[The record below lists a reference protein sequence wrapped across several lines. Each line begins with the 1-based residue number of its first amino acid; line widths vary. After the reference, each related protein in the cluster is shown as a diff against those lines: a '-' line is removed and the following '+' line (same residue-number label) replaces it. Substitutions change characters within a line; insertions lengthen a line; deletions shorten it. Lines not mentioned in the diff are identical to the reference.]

1 MMYSD
6 NVTVRLLYM
15 SQSESSEE
23 GPCFSRSVERRGQE
37 EAISSDESGYSNDL
51 AAVDAVDDCERFG
64 TREQRREWGRK
75 EGKRLREVRQKKMI
89 STKNKTMESS
99 PSRVGGNSRRGRR
112 EGGAK
117 AARVAKRAAK
127 ASEEELKR
135 DIEKPCGCESCNHFE
150 TVPFHVLAHMRR
162 QYSEM
167 SLQQRKHSVFY
178 HCLRMYEQA
187 RGRREEKLKTG
198 VSRSANTNRVY
209 ELNQS
214 KYKELESANIVLK
227 HVISDPHDPEQQYE
241 ICQAGLRIITRSF
254 SGNLVT
260 GFMKLIKSG
269 QHEYYHELLDASDF
283 VKGTMT
289 PLVQSVVLYLEEK
302 IADIGQ
308 HDPTSSKVILSKGDQ
323 TEFFQEYCDLVEA
336 KHFEDLGVVVPA
348 SSSYFSRIFRKNY
361 ADVVTMPRRPN
372 KFSKCSYCADLKI
385 CKSEATGAARTAY
398 SRHYRRHLLWV
409 GQQRAKYR
417 LHRAKA
423 KAQPNV

>member
-1 MMYSD
+1 M
-6 NVTVRLLYM
+6 
-15 SQSESSEE
+15 
-23 GPCFSRSVERRGQE
+23 
-37 EAISSDESGYSNDL
+37 
-51 AAVDAVDDCERFG
+51 
-64 TREQRREWGRK
+64 
-75 EGKRLREVRQKKMI
+75 KKMN
-89 STKNKTMESS
+89 SKKNKAMESS
-99 PSRVGGNSRRGRR
+99 PARVGGSGRRARR
-112 EGGAK
+112 EGGAM
-117 AARVAKRAAK
+117 AERVAKRAAK
-127 ASEEELKR
+127 ASEEQLKK
-135 DIEKPCGCESCNHFE
+135 DIAQPCGCSTCNHFAS
-150 TVPFHVLAHMRR
+150 VPFHVLKHMRK

-167 SLQQRKHSVFY
+167 STQQRKHAVFY

-187 RGRREEKLKTG
+187 RGRRDQKLRTG
-198 VSRSANTNRVY
+198 VSRSGNTNKLY
-209 ELNQS
+209 ELTAS
-214 KYKELESANIVLK
+214 KYEELESANIILK
-227 HVISDPHDPEQQYE
+227 HVVADPNDPEQQYE
-241 ICQAGLRIITRSF
+241 ICQAGLRIVTRSF
-254 SGNLVT
+254 SGNLVS

-269 QHEYYHELLDASDF
+269 QHEYYDELLDASDF
-283 VKGTMT
+283 VKESST

-323 TEFFQEYCDLVEA
+323 AEFYKEYCDLVEA
-336 KHFEDLGVVVPA
+336 KHFEDLGITTPA
-348 SSSYFSRIFRKNY
+348 SASYFSRIFRKNY